1 MIGTGSGGA
10 SVGQIDTFPGAA
22 APFGMMTF
30 SPDTPSRPDGG
41 GYNYA
46 DDSTLGFSLTHLSG
60 PGCGAYGDFPILPTT
75 GALGS
80 DPVTTTEPFAHR
92 QESAHP
98 GDYSVTLNPG
108 TSGAIHTDLAA
119 TTRTGIGTFT
129 YPSTTAANMLFKIGD
144 AQSGNMA
151 SDVHVIGK
159 DEVAGDETAGQFC
172 GSPGTY
178 PVHFVAKFDRAFSS
192 YGTWQT
198 EPTGPNVFTDPTGD
212 IDWGYHYVSSGG
224 STPSITPATTA
235 GGASAISW
243 QQTTAEANT
252 WIQADPPSAL
262 TQGDTYQAS
271 ITLQGQ
277 GDVFLDFYN
286 GSVDNESKSVKLTGK
301 PTTLTV
307 AVAVP
312 TGSIGAPVVEVRTAA
327 TGPVNL
333 VASALSLRQESVVE
347 NTGSANMTTHNTPVQ
362 PTPATSNG
370 KAASKALVAPTGTEA
385 KGDQSRTQ
393 VAGATGLGSG
403 AWVTFDTT
411 SRRAVT
417 MKVAI
422 SYVST
427 ADARQNLA
435 VEDPGWSTEAVAART
450 YQQWNQLL
458 DRVKI
463 SGGTTKQQAEFYT
476 ALYHSLLDP
485 STFSDV
491 NGDYLG
497 FDGQVHTLPRGQVQ
511 YANYSGWDIY
521 RDEVPLLALVAPQQ
535 TSQMM
540 SSLLNDE
547 SQGGWLPK
555 WPFAAS
561 YTGVMNG
568 DAADQV
574 LAEAY
579 AFGARDFDA
588 PAALA
593 AMVKGATVVPTKKE
607 LGQGWYDERPQLSQY
622 ESLGYVKNIQESS
635 LSPVDNGASET
646 LEYASADFA
655 ISELAQALGQT
666 QTQQTFLQRSQ
677 NWTNI
682 FNTATGYIEPRAGN
696 GQFPELGPTTY
707 GWSSFGQS
715 GFQEGNAAQYAFSVP
730 QDLGGLVSA
739 MGGDAAAVSRLDT
752 FFQQDQAGPNAPYY
766 WAGNET
772 DLLAP
777 WVYDYAGAPYK
788 TQAEVHHLLD
798 DVYADTPAGEP
809 GNDDLGAMSSWY
821 VWGALGMYPETP
833 GAPVLDLGASIFP
846 VVRLNFPGHST
857 TITAP
862 GASDQGYINSMSV
875 NGQSWNKDWIP
886 ASALVGGGQDGFAP
900 TRIDADITATPNT
913 HWAAAPADAP
923 PSYRSGQLSFPAGVV
938 PASVASQP
946 ANLTATAGSSS
957 TATLTFDLGV
967 GAYGDQASKIKQL
980 HWTAQPPAGV
990 SVSPSSGT
998 VAVSGDTA
1006 SVTVAFDVAD
1016 DAPQGF
1022 SSVGFA
1028 LGATPT
1034 VPLPTLTVPVAV
1046 IGPGDTATV
1055 CTTLATTNTD
1065 NGLTQQEGGDGTT
1078 TPVTIG
1084 GESARTST
1092 ESAPGDLNMY
1102 FQVDPRIAQTGDYT
1116 ASVTV
1121 EYYDS
1126 GTNNWQVQ
1134 YAKSGGSA
1142 YTGAGSVTNTNTD
1155 TWKTATFA
1163 LPDAAVSQAM
1173 NNQADFRIWSAD
1185 PVTVHSATATITGQG
1200 VLPMNLCPAS

>member
-677 NWTNI
+677 NCTNI

-715 GFQEGNAAQYAFSVP
+715 GFQEGNAAQYSWMVP
-730 QDLGGLVSA
+730 QDMGGLISA
-739 MGGDAAAVSRLDT
+739 MGGDSAVVKRLDT
-752 FFQQDQAGPNAPYY
+752 FFTQLNAGPNEPYD
-766 WAGNET
+766 WAGNEPSL
-772 DLLAP
+772 DSP
-777 WVYDYAGAPYK
+777 WLYDYAGAPYQTEK
-788 TQAEVHHLLD
+788 VVHKLLTS
-798 DVYADTPAGEP
+798 VYSDTPGGEP

-821 VWGALGMYPETP
+821 VWASLGLYPQTP
-833 GAPVLDLGASIFP
+833 GTTDLDLAAPIFSQVSFDIPGRPP
-846 VVRLNFPGHST
+846 V
-857 TITAP
+857 TINAP
-862 GASDQGYINSMSV
+862 GASTSTYIQGVTV
-875 NGQSWNKDWIP
+875 NGQPSPDAWLSGAMFNGWHPVTVDV
-886 ASALVGGGQDGFAP
+886 SLTGTQDKTWADAP
-900 TRIDADITATPNT
+900 S
-913 HWAAAPADAP
+913 DAP
-923 PSYRSGQLSFPAGVV
+923 PSYQAG
-938 PASVASQP
+938 
-946 ANLTATAGSSS
+946 
-957 TATLTFDLGV
+957 TLTFPPGRTPVNLVATGPNLLGSTPTGELDWQGPVENGV
-967 GAYGDQASKIKQL
+967 GSVPGTVTTGGTDPQGASAVQWTETDAAANTWIWVNPPSGLTGGHYYQAS
-980 HWTAQPPAGV
+980 
-990 SVSPSSGT
+990 
-998 VAVSGDTA
+998 
-1006 SVTVAFDVAD
+1006 
-1016 DAPQGF
+1016 
-1022 SSVGFA
+1022 
-1028 LGATPT
+1028 
-1034 VPLPTLTVPVAV
+1034 LTVQGEGEVYL
-1046 IGPGDTATV
+1046 DFY
-1055 CTTLATTNTD
+1055 
-1065 NGLTQQEGGDGTT
+1065 NGQQDLVSESVQLTS
-1078 TPVTIG
+1078 TPVTLTLMG
-1084 GESARTST
+1084 QVPSTYSTPLQVRT
-1092 ESAPGDLNMY
+1092 AAAGPVDLY
-1102 FQVDPRIAQTGDYT
+1102 ASGASIQVLKR
-1116 ASVTV
+1116 
-1121 EYYDS
+1121 E
-1126 GTNNWQVQ
+1126 
-1134 YAKSGGSA
+1134 
-1142 YTGAGSVTNTNTD
+1142 AG
-1155 TWKTATFA
+1155 
-1163 LPDAAVSQAM
+1163 
-1173 NNQADFRIWSAD
+1173 
-1185 PVTVHSATATITGQG
+1185 
-1200 VLPMNLCPAS
+1200 